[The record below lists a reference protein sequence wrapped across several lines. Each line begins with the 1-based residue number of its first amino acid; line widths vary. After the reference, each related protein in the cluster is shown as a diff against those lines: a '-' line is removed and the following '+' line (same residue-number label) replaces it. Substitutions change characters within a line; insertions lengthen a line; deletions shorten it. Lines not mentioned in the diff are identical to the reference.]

1 MISKIIHQIYW
12 DFSGNNREMP
22 EKWLKYSNIL
32 RKNNKEYE
40 YILWDENSCLELIK
54 KNYSWFLDTY
64 INYKY
69 PIQKVDAI
77 RPFIL
82 YHYGGIYI
90 DMDFVCLKSIN
101 KIFKEGNGVYIGKS
115 SHFGLTNAFMA
126 SSKKHPFW
134 KIVMKEMIKNKNR
147 KIYQTHHMYIMQ
159 SAGPYIITKSYYKYL
174 AQPSHLEGKIY
185 ILPTKLFNPCSV
197 CNKTCNIKKD
207 VYCYTEHDASWIKL
221 DTKIFNFFYCYFNVI
236 LLLFVMG
243 AVLISSKAKK

>member
-69 PIQKVDAI
+69 PIQKVDAV

-82 YHYGGIYI
+82 YHYGG
-90 DMDFVCLKSIN
+90 L
-101 KIFKEGNGVYIGKS
+101 
-115 SHFGLTNAFMA
+115 
-126 SSKKHPFW
+126 
-134 KIVMKEMIKNKNR
+134 
-147 KIYQTHHMYIMQ
+147 
-159 SAGPYIITKSYYKYL
+159 
-174 AQPSHLEGKIY
+174 
-185 ILPTKLFNPCSV
+185 
-197 CNKTCNIKKD
+197 
-207 VYCYTEHDASWIKL
+207 
-221 DTKIFNFFYCYFNVI
+221 
-236 LLLFVMG
+236 
-243 AVLISSKAKK
+243 